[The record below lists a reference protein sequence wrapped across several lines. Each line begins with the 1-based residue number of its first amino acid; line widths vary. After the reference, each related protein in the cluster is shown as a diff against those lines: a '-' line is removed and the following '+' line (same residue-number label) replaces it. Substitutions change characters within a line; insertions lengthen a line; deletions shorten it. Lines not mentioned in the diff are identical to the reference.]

1 MFLNTQ
7 SIKQQIINKLQQELS
22 PTFLEVIDESYMH
35 EKHFDAA
42 KGGETHFK
50 VRISSSCLNNIT
62 RVASHRIIN
71 KILVDELS
79 NGVHALSIEII

>member
-7 SIKQQIINKLQQELS
+7 STKQQIINKLQQDLS

-50 VRISSSCLNNIT
+50 VRISSFCFDNVT
-62 RVASHRIIN
+62 RIEAHRIIN
-71 KILVDELS
+71 KLLIYEIS